1 MIDTSMNSGAYPNS
15 MRKATSAWLAL
26 LATALLIAPH
36 ATEFQA
42 AAGAAP
48 PEPQNTPQST
58 TVSPGAPTPEGPKY
72 ALAGRRSV
80 LVAGGDY
87 ADLPG
92 RAGNDLAPRT
102 WMCPDAALLFGP
114 EFAAGYPLGIS
125 RPYMQS
131 AHVSERLNRGPPA

>member
-1 MIDTSMNSGAYPNS
+1 MIDTSMNSGAHPNS

-36 ATEFQA
+36 AAELQVS
-42 AAGAAP
+42 AGTAP
-48 PEPQNTPQST
+48 PEPQNSPQST

-80 LVAGGDY
+80 LVAGGEY

-92 RAGNDLAPRT
+92 RAGNDLVSRT
-102 WMCPDAALLFGP
+102 WMCPDAAVWFGP
-114 EFAAGYPLGIS
+114 EFVAGNPLGTS
-125 RPYMQS
+125 RPYVQS
-131 AHVSERLNRGPPA
+131 ANISERLNRGPPA

>member
-1 MIDTSMNSGAYPNS
+1 MIDTSMNSGAHANS
-15 MRKATSAWLAL
+15 IRKATSAWLAL

-42 AAGAAP
+42 LTETAP
-48 PEPQNTPQST
+48 PKPQNTPQST
-58 TVSPGAPTPEGPKY
+58 TVSPGAPTPDGPKY

-80 LVAGGDY
+80 IVAGGEY

-102 WMCPDAALLFGP
+102 WMCPDAAVWFGP
-114 EFAAGYPLGIS
+114 EFTAGYPLGTS
-125 RPYMQS
+125 RQYTQS
-131 AHVSERLNRGPPA
+131 AHISERLNRGPPA